1 MAQEQTAIR
10 ERQKTR
16 LKRIAVAAAPLL
28 ASMLVMLLIVTYIP
42 EVSLFLTRFM

>member
-16 LKRIAVAAAPLL
+16 RKEPGCYV
-28 ASMLVMLLIVTYIP
+28 VMMFNDDFTPMDLDRKSV
-42 EVSLFLTRFM
+42 V